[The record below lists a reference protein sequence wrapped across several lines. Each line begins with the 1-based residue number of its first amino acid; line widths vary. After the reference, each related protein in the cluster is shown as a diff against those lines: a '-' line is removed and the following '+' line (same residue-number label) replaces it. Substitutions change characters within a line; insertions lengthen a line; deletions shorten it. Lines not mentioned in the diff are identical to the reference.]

1 MAEWTTLVGPEPNE
15 MLENSLNQVSDAL
28 SDFEAALQEVSDAV
42 GTVEEIL
49 SILAT
54 NDPIT
59 AILDLVAGQLE
70 NYIEDLLKTGL
81 YFLPVLPGPATVEFF
96 RPFPTE
102 SALFMISDS
111 LADRLDSE
119 RPQSSNNA
127 GYGAVVFLGG
137 VSDFFDFAELLKSL
151 KALFGDQSK
160 WGQLADLFASF
171 EYENLKPERGHRQS
185 EGVGWNWTSIRLEE
199 IEAVEN
205 ALLQAKAFISSL
217 RINANTILSDAIE
230 IVRKRIK
237 YYLNVVKQIVAFLQF
252 LARLSNLLASMN
264 ILPILNNTGGIPA
277 LQRDIINSTNK
288 PLFQYSA
295 GFVIASVFPDPLAEA
310 SFKAGAQLFGVQQS
324 LWANL

>member
-127 GYGAVVFLGG
+127 GYGAVVLLGG
-137 VSDFFDFAELLKSL
+137 VSDFFDFAE
-151 KALFGDQSK
+151 
-160 WGQLADLFASF
+160 
-171 EYENLKPERGHRQS
+171 
-185 EGVGWNWTSIRLEE
+185 
-199 IEAVEN
+199 
-205 ALLQAKAFISSL
+205 
-217 RINANTILSDAIE
+217 
-230 IVRKRIK
+230 
-237 YYLNVVKQIVAFLQF
+237 
-252 LARLSNLLASMN
+252 
-264 ILPILNNTGGIPA
+264 
-277 LQRDIINSTNK
+277 
-288 PLFQYSA
+288 
-295 GFVIASVFPDPLAEA
+295 
-310 SFKAGAQLFGVQQS
+310 
-324 LWANL
+324 